1 MASVIKIYAL
11 FLGSALLMFGGGLQ
25 GLLLSVRGREEDFS
39 LLALGLVG
47 TGWSVGFVAGSLF
60 VPLVVR
66 KVGHIRAFSVMAAIG
81 TITILLNLLWIND
94 VSWILLR
101 ALSGFCFA
109 GAAMIVESWLN
120 EVADNKSRGTI
131 FSIYV
136 TINMAASTMGQIAM
150 SVTGTAG
157 YIPFV
162 IGAIRF
168 ICAVLPTALTSSPQ
182 PKPLQSAKLDIG
194 LLYRTSP
201 VAAIAAFSCGMANG
215 AFGTLAPVYG
225 YEQGLDASGIALL
238 FALAAILGAVAQVPF
253 GRLSDRIDRRKVL
266 IGLAGFAALV
276 GATTAIVNPE
286 AGWGMYV
293 LFAAYGFAA
302 NPIYAVAVAHA
313 NDFAKEGE
321 FAKIAGGMLLILGL
335 GLAIGPAV
343 ASLIMGAWSPVGLFV
358 VTATFHGALAGA
370 AYLRMRVRQRPD
382 AAARAPFQPMSD
394 KQVTPET
401 FVLDPRGDNDDE
413 LGSSGGEAPVP
424 EELIE
429 TLDSDDDVQDGK
441 IRRPGIQA
449 ARHRRH
455 RRIRQPDP

>member
-25 GLLLSVRGREEDFS
+25 GLLLSVRGAEEGFS
-39 LLALGLVG
+39 LLALGLIG
-47 TGWSVGFVAGSLF
+47 TGWSIGFVAGSLT

-94 VSWILLR
+94 FSWIMLR

-120 EVADNKSRGTI
+120 EVSDNRNRGTI

-136 TINMAASTMGQIAM
+136 TINMAASTLGQVAM

-162 IGAIRF
+162 IGAISF

-182 PKPLQSAKLDIG
+182 PQPLQSARVDIG

-201 VAAIAAFSCGMANG
+201 VAAIAAFSVGMANG

-238 FALAAILGAVAQVPF
+238 FAVAAILGAVAQVPF
-253 GRLSDRIDRRKVL
+253 GRLSDRIDRRLVL
-266 IGLAGFAALV
+266 IGLAGFAAVV
-276 GATTAIVNPE
+276 GATIVLINPG

-313 NDFAKEGE
+313 NDFARDGD
-321 FAKIAGGMLLILGL
+321 FAKIAGGMLLILGV
-335 GLAIGPAV
+335 GLALGPAV
-343 ASLIMGAWSPVGLFV
+343 ASMIMGAWQPVGLFL
-358 VTATFHGALAGA
+358 VTASFHGALAGA
-370 AYLRMRVRQRPD
+370 AYLRMRMRKSVD
-382 AAARAPFQPMSD
+382 AAERAPFQAMSD

-401 FVLDPRGDNDDE
+401 FALDPRADMEADE
-413 LGSSGGEAPVP
+413 FAAAGEAPVP

-429 TLDSDDDVQDGK
+429 TLEGDGDVQNGK
-441 IRRPGIQA
+441 V
-449 ARHRRH
+449 
-455 RRIRQPDP
+455 

>member
-25 GLLLSVRGREEDFS
+25 GLLLSVRGAEEDFS
-39 LLALGLVG
+39 LFALGLIG
-47 TGWSVGFVAGSLF
+47 TGWSVGFVAGSLM
-60 VPLVVR
+60 VPQIVR
-66 KVGHIRAFSVMAAIG
+66 NVGHIRGFSVMAAIG

-94 VSWILLR
+94 VGWILLR

-131 FSIYV
+131 FSIYT
-136 TINMAASTMGQIAM
+136 TINMAASTLGQIAM

-162 IGAIRF
+162 VGAISF

-182 PKPLQSAKLDIG
+182 PRPISSAKIDVP

-201 VAAIAAFSCGMANG
+201 VAAIAAFSVGMANG

-225 YEQGLDASGIALL
+225 YERGLDPSGIAFL
-238 FALAAILGAVAQVPF
+238 FAIAAILGAIAQVPF
-253 GRLSDRIDRRKVL
+253 GRLSDHIDRRLVL
-266 IGLAGFAALV
+266 IGLSGFAALV
-276 GATTAIVNPE
+276 GATTVIINPE
-286 AGWGMYV
+286 PGWGMYV

-313 NDFAKEGE
+313 NDFAKDGE
-321 FAKIAGGMLLILGL
+321 FAKIAGGMLLIMGV
-335 GLAIGPAV
+335 GLALGPAV
-343 ASLIMGAWSPVGLFV
+343 ASTIMSVWNPVGLFLI
-358 VTATFHGALAGA
+358 TATFHGALAGA
-370 AYLRMRVRQRPD
+370 AYLRMRVRKSVD
-382 AAARAPFQPMSD
+382 AAERAPFQPMSD
-394 KQVTPET
+394 HNATPES
-401 FVLDPRGDNDDE
+401 FVLDPRADNDDE
-413 LGSSGGEAPVP
+413 DVPVQGEAPVP

-429 TLDSDDDVQDGK
+429 TVEPQSDVQDGK
-441 IRRPGIQA
+441 V
-449 ARHRRH
+449 
-455 RRIRQPDP
+455 

>member
-25 GLLLSVRGREEDFS
+25 GLLLSVRGAEEDFS
-39 LLALGLVG
+39 LLALGLIG
-47 TGWSVGFVAGSLF
+47 TGWSVGFVAGSIA
-60 VPLVVR
+60 VPLIVA

-94 VSWILLR
+94 VGWIVLR

-120 EVADNKSRGTI
+120 EVADNRSRGTI

-136 TINMAASTMGQIAM
+136 TINMAASTIGQLAI
-150 SVTGTAG
+150 SITGTAG

-162 IGAIRF
+162 VGAISF

-182 PKPLQSAKLDIG
+182 PRPLTSARLDIG

-215 AFGTLAPVYG
+215 AFGTLAPFYG
-225 YEQGLDASGIALL
+225 YEQGLDAGGIALL
-238 FALAAILGAVAQVPF
+238 FAIAAILGAVAQIPA
-253 GRLSDRIDRRKVL
+253 GRLSDRIDRRLVL

-276 GATTAIVNPE
+276 GALTVLIDPA
-286 AGWGMYV
+286 AGWPMFV

-302 NPIYAVAVAHA
+302 NPLYAIAVAHA
-313 NDFAKEGE
+313 NDFARDGD
-321 FAKIAGGMLLILGL
+321 FAKIAGGMLLILGV

-343 ASLIMGAWSPVGLFV
+343 ASLIMGAWNPVGLFV
-358 VTATFHGALAGA
+358 VTATFHGALACT
-370 AYLRMRVRQRPD
+370 AYLRMRVRKGPD
-382 AAARAPFQPMSD
+382 VSERAPFQPMSD
-394 KQVTPET
+394 KQVTPES
-401 FVLDPRGDNDDE
+401 FALDPRADSDAADIPVE
-413 LGSSGGEAPVP
+413 HEAPVP

-429 TLDSDDDVQDGK
+429 TQGEKRDVQDGTV
-441 IRRPGIQA
+441 
-449 ARHRRH
+449 
-455 RRIRQPDP
+455 

>member
-25 GLLLSVRGREEDFS
+25 GLLLSVRGAEEGFS
-39 LLALGLVG
+39 LLALGLIG
-47 TGWSVGFVAGSLF
+47 TGWSIGFVAGSLT

-94 VSWILLR
+94 FSWIMLR

-120 EVADNKSRGTI
+120 EVCDNRNRGTI

-136 TINMAASTMGQIAM
+136 TINMAASTLGQIAM

-162 IGAIRF
+162 IGAISF

-182 PKPLQSAKLDIG
+182 PQPLQSARVDIG

-201 VAAIAAFSCGMANG
+201 VAAIAAFSVGMANG

-225 YEQGLDASGIALL
+225 YEQGLDAGGIALL
-238 FALAAILGAVAQVPF
+238 FSVAAILGAVAQVPF
-253 GRLSDRIDRRKVL
+253 GRLSDRIDRRLVL
-266 IGLAGFAALV
+266 IGLSGFAAV
-276 GATTAIVNPE
+276 IGAMIVLINPG

-313 NDFAKEGE
+313 NDFARDGD
-321 FAKIAGGMLLILGL
+321 FAKIAGGMLLILGV
-335 GLAIGPAV
+335 GLAVGPAV
-343 ASLIMGAWSPVGLFV
+343 ASMIMGAWQPVGLFL
-358 VTATFHGALAGA
+358 VTASFHGALAGA
-370 AYLRMRVRQRPD
+370 AYLRMRVRKSVD
-382 AAARAPFQPMSD
+382 AAERVPFQAMSD

-401 FVLDPRGDNDDE
+401 FVLDPRADSEADE
-413 LGSSGGEAPVP
+413 FVAGGENPVP

-429 TLDSDDDVQDGK
+429 TLEGDGDVQNGK
-441 IRRPGIQA
+441 V
-449 ARHRRH
+449 
-455 RRIRQPDP
+455 

>member
-25 GLLLSVRGREEDFS
+25 GLLLSVRGAEEGFS
-39 LLALGLVG
+39 LLALGLIG
-47 TGWSVGFVAGSLF
+47 TGWSIGFVAGSLT

-94 VSWILLR
+94 FSWIMLR

-120 EVADNKSRGTI
+120 EVSDNRNRGTI

-136 TINMAASTMGQIAM
+136 TINMAASTLGQVAM

-162 IGAIRF
+162 IGAISF

-182 PKPLQSAKLDIG
+182 PQPLQSARVDIG

-201 VAAIAAFSCGMANG
+201 VAAIAAFSVGMANG

-238 FALAAILGAVAQVPF
+238 FAVAAILGAVAQVPF
-253 GRLSDRIDRRKVL
+253 GRLSDRIDRRLVL
-266 IGLAGFAALV
+266 IGLAGFAAVV
-276 GATTAIVNPE
+276 GAMTVLINPG

-313 NDFAKEGE
+313 NDFARDGD
-321 FAKIAGGMLLILGL
+321 FAKIAGGMLLILGV
-335 GLAIGPAV
+335 GLALGPAV
-343 ASLIMGAWSPVGLFV
+343 ASLIMGAWQPVGLFL
-358 VTATFHGALAGA
+358 VTASFHGALAGA
-370 AYLRMRVRQRPD
+370 AYLRMRVRKSVD
-382 AAARAPFQPMSD
+382 AAERAPFQAMSD

-401 FVLDPRGDNDDE
+401 FALDPRADMEADE
-413 LGSSGGEAPVP
+413 FTTAGEAPVP

-429 TLDSDDDVQDGK
+429 TLEGNGDVQNGK
-441 IRRPGIQA
+441 I
-449 ARHRRH
+449 
-455 RRIRQPDP
+455 

>member
-25 GLLLSVRGREEDFS
+25 GLLLSVRGAEENFS
-39 LLALGLVG
+39 LLALGLIG
-47 TGWSVGFVAGSLF
+47 TGWSIGFVAGSLT

-136 TINMAASTMGQIAM
+136 TINMAASTLGQIAM

-162 IGAIRF
+162 IGAISF

-201 VAAIAAFSCGMANG
+201 VAAIAAFSVGMANG

-225 YEQGLDASGIALL
+225 YERGLDASGIALL
-238 FALAAILGAVAQVPF
+238 FAIAAILGAVAQVPF
-253 GRLSDRIDRRKVL
+253 GRLSDRIDRRLVM
-266 IGLAGFAALV
+266 IGLSGFAAFV
-276 GATTAIVNPE
+276 GALTVLINPE
-286 AGWGMYV
+286 ASWLMFV

-313 NDFAKEGE
+313 NDFAKDGD

-335 GLAIGPAV
+335 GLAIGPAL
-343 ASLIMGAWSPVGLFV
+343 ASVIMGAWDPVGLFV
-358 VTATFHGALAGA
+358 VTATFHASLAGA
-370 AYLRMRVRQRPD
+370 AYLRMRARKSVD
-382 AAARAPFQPMSD
+382 AEGRAPFQPMSD
-394 KQVTPET
+394 RQVTPET
-401 FVLDPRGDNDDE
+401 FVLDPRGENDDDDIVVQH
-413 LGSSGGEAPVP
+413 EAAVP

-429 TLDSDDDVQDGK
+429 TLGNEGDVQDK
-441 IRRPGIQA
+441 PV
-449 ARHRRH
+449 
-455 RRIRQPDP
+455 

>member
-25 GLLLSVRGREEDFS
+25 GLLLSVRGAEENFS
-39 LLALGLVG
+39 LLALGLIG
-47 TGWSVGFVAGSLF
+47 TGWSVGFVAGSLL

-66 KVGHIRAFSVMAAIG
+66 KAGHIRAFSVMAAIG
-81 TITILLNLLWIND
+81 TVTILLNLLLIND

-157 YIPFV
+157 YIPFIV
-162 IGAIRF
+162 GAISF

-201 VAAIAAFSCGMANG
+201 IAVIAAFSVGMANG

-238 FALAAILGAVAQVPF
+238 FALAAILGAMAQVPF
-253 GRLSDRIDRRKVL
+253 GRLSDRIDRRLVL
-266 IGLAGFAALV
+266 IGLSGSAALV
-276 GATTAIVNPE
+276 GALIVLINPS
-286 AGWGMYV
+286 AGWPMYV

-313 NDFAKEGE
+313 NDFAKDGG
-321 FAKIAGGMLLILGL
+321 FAKIAGGMLLIMGI

-343 ASLIMGAWSPVGLFV
+343 ASLIMGAWSPVGLFL
-358 VTATFHGALAGA
+358 VTSTFHGALAGA
-370 AYLRMRVRQRPD
+370 AYLRMRARKGLD
-382 AAARAPFQPMSD
+382 AAYRQPFQPVSD
-394 KQVTPET
+394 KLTTPET
-401 FVLDPRGDNDDE
+401 LVLDPRGDRDGEEGPDWK
-413 LGSSGGEAPVP
+413 EAPVP
-424 EELIE
+424 DELIE
-429 TLDSDDDVQDGK
+429 TEGGSDVQDGK
-441 IRRPGIQA
+441 L
-449 ARHRRH
+449 
-455 RRIRQPDP
+455 

>member
-25 GLLLSVRGREEDFS
+25 GLLLSVRGAEENFS
-39 LLALGLVG
+39 LLALGLIG
-47 TGWSVGFVAGSLF
+47 TGWSVGFVAGSLT

-66 KVGHIRAFSVMAAIG
+66 RVGHIRAFSVMAAIG

-94 VSWILLR
+94 ISWIVLR

-120 EVADNKSRGTI
+120 EVADNRSRGTI

-136 TINMAASTMGQIAM
+136 TINMAASTLGQIAM

-162 IGAIRF
+162 IGAISF

-182 PKPLQSAKLDIG
+182 PRPLQSARLDLK

-225 YEQGLDASGIALL
+225 YEQGLDAGGIALL
-238 FALAAILGAVAQVPF
+238 FAVAAILGAVAQVPF
-253 GRLSDRIDRRKVL
+253 GRLSDRIDRRLVL
-266 IGLAGFAALV
+266 IGLSGFAAVV
-276 GATTAIVNPE
+276 GALIVLINPG

-313 NDFAKEGE
+313 NDFARDGD
-321 FAKIAGGMLLILGL
+321 FAKIAGGMLLILGV
-335 GLAIGPAV
+335 GLAIGPAI
-343 ASLIMGAWSPVGLFV
+343 ASLIMGAWQPVGLFV
-358 VTATFHGALAGA
+358 ITAAFHGALAGA
-370 AYLRMRVRQRPD
+370 AYLRMRVRKSVD
-382 AAARAPFQPMSD
+382 AAERAPFQPMSD

-401 FVLDPRGDNDDE
+401 FALDPRADSEADE
-413 LGSSGGEAPVP
+413 FVAGGEDPVP

-429 TLDSDDDVQDGK
+429 TLEDDGDVQNGK
-441 IRRPGIQA
+441 V
-449 ARHRRH
+449 
-455 RRIRQPDP
+455 

>member
-25 GLLLSVRGREEDFS
+25 GLLLSVRGAEEGFS
-39 LLALGLVG
+39 LLSLGLIG
-47 TGWSVGFVAGSLF
+47 TGWSVGFVAGSIT
-60 VPLVVR
+60 VPLIVR

-81 TITILLNLLWIND
+81 TVTILFNLLLIND

-120 EVADNKSRGTI
+120 EVAENKSRGTI

-136 TINMAASTMGQIAM
+136 TINMAASTLGQIAM

-157 YIPFV
+157 YVPFV
-162 IGAIRF
+162 LGAISF

-182 PKPLQSAKLDIG
+182 PRPLASAKIDVM

-201 VAAIAAFSCGMANG
+201 VAAIAAFSVGMANG

-225 YEQGLDASGIALL
+225 YERGLDASGIALL
-238 FALAAILGAVAQVPF
+238 FAVAAILGAVAQIPF
-253 GRLSDRIDRRKVL
+253 GRLSDRIDRRLVL
-266 IGLAGFAALV
+266 IGLAGFASVV
-276 GATTAIVNPE
+276 GALTVLINPE
-286 AGWGMYV
+286 AGWMMYV

-313 NDFAKEGE
+313 NDFAKDGD
-321 FAKIAGGMLLILGL
+321 FAKIAGGMLLILGI

-343 ASLIMGAWSPVGLFV
+343 ASMIMGAWSPVGLFV
-358 VTATFHGALAGA
+358 ITALFHALLAVT
-370 AYLRMRVRQRPD
+370 AYLRMRVRKSVD
-382 AAARAPFQPMSD
+382 ASDRAPFQAMGND
-394 KQVTPET
+394 KQVTPESI
-401 FVLDPRGDNDDE
+401 VLDPRADSEDYEMPGD
-413 LGSSGGEAPVP
+413 EAPVP
-424 EELIE
+424 EELASSGE
-429 TLDSDDDVQDGK
+429 PGNVQDGK
-441 IRRPGIQA
+441 I
-449 ARHRRH
+449 
-455 RRIRQPDP
+455 

>member
-25 GLLLSVRGREEDFS
+25 GLLLSVRGAEEGFS
-39 LLALGLVG
+39 LLSLGLIG
-47 TGWSVGFVAGSLF
+47 TGWAVGFVAGSLT

-81 TITILLNLLWIND
+81 TVTILLNLLLVND

-120 EVADNKSRGTI
+120 EVADNKNRGTV

-136 TINMAASTMGQIAM
+136 TINMAASTMGQLAM

-162 IGAIRF
+162 VGAISF

-182 PKPLQSAKLDIG
+182 PRPLQSAKLDLK
-194 LLYRTSP
+194 LLYKTSP
-201 VAAIAAFSCGMANG
+201 LAVIAAFSCGMANG

-238 FALAAILGAVAQVPF
+238 FAIAAILGAVAQVPF
-253 GRLSDRIDRRKVL
+253 GRLSDRIDRRLVL
-266 IGLAGFAALV
+266 IGLSSFAALV
-276 GATTAIVNPE
+276 GALTAIINPD
-286 AGWGMYV
+286 AGWAMYV

-313 NDFAKEGE
+313 NDFAKDGE
-321 FAKIAGGMLLILGL
+321 FAKIAGGMLLILGT

-343 ASLIMGAWSPVGLFV
+343 ASMIMGAWSPVGLFV
-358 VTATFHGALAGA
+358 VTATFHGALAGT
-370 AYLRMRVRQRPD
+370 AYLRMRVRKSPD
-382 AAARAPFQPMSD
+382 ASSRAPFQPMSD
-394 KQVTPET
+394 KQATPES
-401 FVLDPRGDNDDE
+401 FALDPRADSDADDFPVTRE
-413 LGSSGGEAPVP
+413 TAVP

-429 TLDSDDDVQDGK
+429 TVEGDDDVQNGK
-441 IRRPGIQA
+441 I
-449 ARHRRH
+449 
-455 RRIRQPDP
+455 